1 VLPNC
6 DFIPGDTQRRT
17 RAPLSIAL
25 ALLTGL
31 LHPAGAFAQLQL
43 VPVATGLVNPVF
55 VTGAGDGTR
64 RLFIVEQAG
73 TIRVR
78 PLDGSAISLFLDIR
92 PRVRSGGEQG
102 LLGLAFHPSYASNRR
117 FFVYYTRAGDGAI
130 VIAEYGA
137 AAGNP
142 NVADAT
148 EQVLLTIPHPS
159 FSNHNG
165 GMLAFG
171 PDGYLYIGVGDGG
184 SGNDPPNNAQ
194 NKNALLG
201 KLLRIDVDRR
211 SGSLPYAI
219 PLSNPFVGSI
229 DGRDEIFAY
238 GLRNPWRFAFDRL
251 TNQLWVADVGQGDR
265 EEVNTPIQRGGNY
278 GWRVFE
284 GSACT
289 NIDRALCSSSNYL
302 FPVLEYGHT
311 GGRCSITGGY
321 VYRGS
326 LNSVPAGLY
335 VYGDF
340 CSGEIFTW
348 NGAEQRLELDTSLNI
363 SSFGE
368 DDAGELYVVS
378 LNGEVNRIAGESAA
392 TCTQNVSESTLILR
406 HAGGTAT
413 IAVTASPGCE
423 WAATST
429 VDWITFPSGTS
440 GVGSGTVTIS
450 VPPGRGWPNLRF
462 GTIIVAG
469 RGILVIQG

>member
-1 VLPNC
+1 M
-6 DFIPGDTQRRT
+6 
-17 RAPLSIAL
+17 L
-25 ALLTGL
+25 AGL
-31 LHPAGAFAQLQL
+31 LHAASASAQIQL

-55 VTGAGDGTR
+55 VTGARDSTR

-73 TIRVR
+73 TIRVM
-78 PLDGSAISLFLDIR
+78 PIDGSAISLFLDIR
-92 PRVRSGGEQG
+92 SRVRSGGEQG
-102 LLGLAFHPSYASNRR
+102 LLGLAFHPSYAINRR
-117 FFVYYTRAGDGAI
+117 FFVYYTRAIDGAI
-130 VIAEYGA
+130 VIAEYA
-137 AAGNP
+137 ASAANP
-142 NVADAT
+142 EVADAT
-148 EQVLLTIPHPS
+148 ERVLLTIPHPS

-165 GMLAFG
+165 GMVAFG

-201 KLLRIDVDRR
+201 KLLRIDVDRQ

-219 PLSNPFVGSI
+219 PLSNPFFGLI

-251 TNQLWVADVGQGDR
+251 TNQLWLADVGQGDR
-265 EEVNTPIQRGGNY
+265 EEVNTPIQHGGNY

-289 NIDRALCSSSNYL
+289 NVDRALCSPSNYL
-302 FPVLEYGHT
+302 FPVFEYGHT

-326 LNSVPAGLY
+326 LNSLPAGLY

-348 NGAEQRLELDTSLNI
+348 NGTEQRLVLDTSLSI

-368 DDAGELYVVS
+368 DDAGEIYVVG
-378 LNGEVNRIAGESAA
+378 LNGVVNRIAGASGGGGAA
-392 TCTQNVSESTLILR
+392 CTPNISPSPLVVRRE
-406 HAGGTAT
+406 GETAT
-413 IAVTASPGCE
+413 ISVFASAGCA
-423 WAATST
+423 WNATST
-429 VDWITFPSGTS
+429 VDWITFPSGAT
-440 GVGSGTVTIS
+440 GVGSGTLTIS
-450 VPPGRGWPNLRF
+450 VPPRRGWPIPRF
-462 GTIIVAG
+462 GVISIAGQTIV
-469 RGILVIQG
+469 VIQG